1 MCNRIKLPSDP
12 YGKKTRKA
20 LFQMEKTR
28 KVLFQ
33 TFKKI
38 RISKKT
44 FLV

>member
-1 MCNRIKLPSDP
+1 MEKRPGRL
-12 YGKKTRKA
+12 YFRW
-20 LFQMEKTR
+20 EKTR